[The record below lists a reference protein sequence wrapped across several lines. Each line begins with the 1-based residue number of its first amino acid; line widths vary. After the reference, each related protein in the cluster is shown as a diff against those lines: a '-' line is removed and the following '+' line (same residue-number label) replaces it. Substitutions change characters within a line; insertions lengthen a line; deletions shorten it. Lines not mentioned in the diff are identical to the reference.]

1 MNNNKYTWLC
11 TTVSNSMYV
20 CWYVLYLF
28 GPQEGVL
35 TFIAF
40 LCSKVCLL
48 AGPLLCSCIFYC
60 TASFLVRCNTVVLLQ
75 MFTIPIEYF
84 LNYMYNFRLYCA
96 VTFLGHKWSNKN
108 LSQTKHHK
116 MKLDSL
122 QVSYKHFNIIKL
134 ELLRL
139 RILQF
144 ET

>member
-1 MNNNKYTWLC
+1 MY
-11 TTVSNSMYV
+11 NSIKFNV
-20 CWYVLYLF
+20 CMLICPIFVWA
-28 GPQEGVL
+28 PEGVL

-40 LCSKVCLL
+40 LCSNVCLL

-60 TASFLVRCNTVVLLQ
+60 TASFLVRCNKCLQ
-75 MFTIPIEYF
+75 SQLNIF
-84 LNYMYNFRLYCA
+84 LNYIYNFRLYCA